1 MNEII
6 SAWLPDEK
14 STEYFRVCI
23 FVWFGKKQK
32 RERVSLKNFKGEA
45 QKNATS
51 PLIVE
56 KCLSLLLPKTKR

>member
-32 RERVSLKNFKGEA
+32 RTENSFR
-45 QKNATS
+45 
-51 PLIVE
+51 LILPVVRE
-56 KCLSLLLPKTKR
+56 EGGLTADESTVLRLL